1 MTDDYMQS
9 KGKKDD
15 GSRGENIGVAE
26 RQLSA
31 DDMKKYK
38 NCYDAA
44 RSYISGDEDK
54 SSSGHRFSQLNNRQN
69 DI

>member
-44 RSYISGDEDK
+44 R
-54 SSSGHRFSQLNNRQN
+54 
-69 DI
+69 